1 MDRIRLVV
9 FVVLLG
15 LVLLLM
21 PLLLW
26 ASAPPSEAYASDL
39 PTAIEPVAPA
49 RAAPELTSDV
59 EVLRRGSGQALS
71 KDFTIRLKSRT
82 FTPKPG
88 LDRTLAAQLQV
99 HGLGRTHVL
108 IQFDRIPTAAERKD
122 LAEKGVKLLAY
133 IPNFAW
139 FASVPT
145 DEAMVQGILKV
156 APARWLGPILPE
168 DKIDPFLMTK
178 GAGEWAQNPD
188 GTVKVKVTFFEDVAR
203 EDARRVIAQ
212 LKGRIE
218 SEFITRPSFYISIDP
233 TQIRALIE
241 QDEVQFVGFFPPPS
255 HTPNDGS
262 TAWTR
267 ADDVQALG
275 IVASGVTVSLW
286 DGDEADDAHDDLAGR
301 VVYGE
306 SPRTNTTSE
315 HSTHVACT
323 MAGNGSVTAALSGY
337 ALGAPTIVSYDYNDN
352 VPNEYTQA
360 LTDHGIQVANNSWG
374 AVVGWNFPSGG
385 PWTWTGNQGFFGQ
398 YSSTFDAQDYDDFVR
413 DDGLTIVWATGN
425 DRNDPRDCCTPPVA
439 GDPDFGTN
447 PADWDQGVGN
457 NGYDTLG
464 PRSTAKNVISVGAIE
479 DGTDAMSSF
488 SNWGPTDDGRI
499 KPDLVA
505 PGVNIESCD
514 DDANDGAPGD
524 INDQYTFMSGTS
536 MAAPAVAGSAALII
550 EQYTQ
555 TFGANPLPSTIK
567 ALLVNEAVDLT
578 DNPHTVGDDG
588 LVGPDF
594 IYGWGRIDVLASI
607 NRVRNEQV
615 TEGSL
620 DSGDPPDT
628 YPLYV
633 QTGTFTLTVTIAWDD
648 EAATDA
654 AADKLV
660 NDLDLVLVDPT
671 GVITYPWTLDHN
683 NPNTPAT
690 TGVDSLNN
698 VEQVQV
704 DNPTPGVWQVG
715 VSPTLVPDGPQ
726 DYSLVPFQARVPL
739 YINSTADTSDGCPG
753 DGICA
758 AGTCAAPAS
767 ITCTLRAAIEEAN
780 ASVVSDTL
788 RFDIPV
794 ATDPGCDAGGVC
806 TIQPNS
812 ALPVI
817 TYPVIIDGYTQ
828 TDAITATATTSATLK
843 IVLDGSNAGNGVNG
857 LVLETDE
864 STIRGLNIHGF
875 RVTNLASYDFSQG
888 NGIVVRE
895 GISNTITGNFIG
907 ANVDGDGCVGN
918 GGSGVLI
925 GGLNR
930 DADADNN
937 TVGGTTPAE
946 RNIITCNGF
955 QDQTATGWDGVSIR
969 VNVEES
975 TFYSADGNQVLGN
988 YIGTDVTGAMTLT
1001 AGMDISGTI
1010 HIGNTGNGVRIVGGS
1025 SNVVSGTVGVAPSI
1039 LSGNGLAGVRIEAS
1053 PVFTREAN
1061 SNVVQ
1066 GNYIGTD
1073 VNGTGD
1079 LGNLDVGVYIVGL
1092 ADDADN
1098 NQIGGTTGT
1107 MPGGACTGACNLI
1120 SGNGASGVFIFGG
1133 LADNNDVMGNYIGTD
1148 FDGDAAIPNDSGG
1161 INITDAMTN
1170 TIGGTSANARNLVSG
1185 NGGVGVSIIN
1195 SAGDG
1200 DAGDNVIQGNYIGT
1214 KVNGTETLSNTLTGV
1229 VITDAAN
1236 NDVGGTD
1243 TGAGNLISGNGQYG
1257 VIIMSSGATG
1267 NDVQGNYI
1275 GTDVNG
1281 TAAIPNQGAGVLI
1294 INASSNTVGGS
1305 GNLISGNVLQGV
1317 RLIGAYTNTVQGNLI
1332 GTRIDGTNSLGNGS
1346 HGVFIADGD
1355 DNIIGTDLVTNTIA
1369 YNGGDGVFVFSGT
1382 GNQIRSNSI
1391 FDNDELGIDLGD
1403 DNDVTPNDDTD
1414 PDTGANNLQNYPVL
1428 TTASVSGNTTIEGV
1442 LNSISNTNFTIQF
1455 FANTVC
1461 DPSGFGEGRTYLDTD
1476 TTSTDGSGHATTS
1489 VTVAG
1494 DLTGQFVT
1502 ATATDPYSNTSEFS
1516 NCIPVPSAPELGINK
1531 EWQDLNGGSAK
1542 PGDTL
1547 LYTINY
1553 SNTGYAPASGV
1564 VITDTYS
1571 VSCTTISN
1579 VTTDLNFT
1587 TWSNIAGVL
1596 RWPATGGIVL
1606 NAQTSGS
1613 VSYRCTLQAAFPAG
1627 PTDVINTSAIES
1639 DQPTSAQDTE
1649 TVQVTVAPVLTID
1662 KECTPATGNRPGDT
1676 VHCVIQYANTG
1687 DAYATD
1693 VTIVDNYDENYG
1705 DVPDA
1710 SITGSAHFGV
1720 GTDNNDTI
1728 TWGPSTI
1735 LAGQSGQVEYDYTL
1749 AAAGTFP
1756 HGTTQVQDTACI
1768 EPADPDECDTDT
1780 IEVEAA
1786 AVLTI
1791 DKTVQDS
1798 NGGLAE
1804 PNDTLQYT
1812 INYANT
1818 GDADAT
1824 NVSLVDDYDQTA
1836 ISGITNF
1843 QETGGPI
1850 FGTTPHNNGDR
1861 LRWPGVTGGVTVPAG
1876 ASGSVSYQ
1884 CTVQNPLPLGMTKI
1898 INIATIDSDE
1908 TDPEQDKETLL
1919 TACFDFNGN
1928 GVVDVGDIMQ
1938 VAVRWLLTAAN
1949 PNPDG
1954 DDSTPNYEEK
1964 YDANKDG
1971 VINVVDIMMVAA
1983 QWGQT
1988 CP

>member
-907 ANVDGDGCVGN
+907 TDVTGTTCVSGTTYVGN

-937 TVGGTTPAE
+937 TVGGTTPAD

-969 VNVEES
+969 VNFLPPVENGG
-975 TFYSADGNQVLGN
+975 TFYSADGNEVLGN
-988 YIGTDVTGAMTLT
+988 YIGTDVTGMMTLT
-1001 AGMDISGTI
+1001 AGTDISGTI

-1039 LSGNGLAGVRIEAS
+1039 LSGNELAGVRIEAS

-1092 ADDADN
+1092 VDDADN
-1098 NQIGGTTGT
+1098 NVVGGTT
-1107 MPGGACTGACNLI
+1107 AAERNLI

-1133 LADNNDVMGNYIGTD
+1133 LADHNTVSGNYIGTNVN
-1148 FDGDAAIPNDSGG
+1148 GTAAMPNDSGG
-1161 INITDAMTN
+1161 VLIMDAEDNTITD
-1170 TIGGTSANARNLVSG
+1170 NLVSG
-1185 NGGVGVSIIN
+1185 NTGIGVSIIN
-1195 SAGDG
+1195 SDDDG
-1200 DAGDNVIQGNYIGT
+1200 DANGNLIQGNYIGT
-1214 KVNGTETLSNTLTGV
+1214 DVNGTTVLSNTLSGV
-1229 VITDAAN
+1229 VITSAAN
-1236 NDVGGTD
+1236 NDVGGTAA
-1243 TGAGNLISGNGQYG
+1243 GAGNLISGNGQYG
-1257 VIIMSSGATG
+1257 VIIMNSGATG
-1267 NDVQGNYI
+1267 NEVQGNYI
-1275 GTDVNG
+1275 GTNLNG
-1281 TAAIPNQGAGVLI
+1281 NAMVPNQGAGVLI
-1294 INASSNTVGGS
+1294 VNASGNTVGGTTAAA
-1305 GNLISGNVLQGV
+1305 GNLISGNILQGV
-1317 RLIGAYTNTVQGNLI
+1317 RLINADNNTVRDNLI
-1332 GTRIDGTNSLGNGS
+1332 GTQANGTSPLGNGS
-1346 HGVFIADGD
+1346 HGVEIADSD
-1355 DNIIGTDLVTNTIA
+1355 DNIIGIDGVFPQDNTIA
-1369 YNGGDGVFVFSGT
+1369 YNRGDGVSVFSGT
-1382 GNQIRSNSI
+1382 GNRILSNSI
-1391 FDNDELGIDLGD
+1391 FTNTELGIDLGD
-1403 DNDVTPNDDTD
+1403 DGVTPNDPGDGD
-1414 PDTGANNLQNYPVL
+1414 GSPNNLQNYPVL
-1428 TTASVSGNTTIEGV
+1428 TSASSNGSTAIGGLLNSTPNTTF
-1442 LNSISNTNFTIQF
+1442 SIQF
-1455 FANTVC
+1455 FANEGC
-1461 DPSGFGEGRTYLDTD
+1461 DASGFGEGQTYLGSENVLTEG
-1476 TTSTDGSGHATTS
+1476 DGNKLFAVSLLTS
-1489 VTVAG
+1489 VPT
-1494 DLTGQFVT
+1494 DHFIT

-1516 NCIPVPSAPELGINK
+1516 NCIPVPSEPVLGINK
-1531 EWQDLNGGSAK
+1531 EWQDLNGGDAL

-1553 SNTGYAPASGV
+1553 SNTGDAPATGV
-1564 VITDTYS
+1564 IITDTYS
-1571 VSCTTISN
+1571 ISCTIISN
-1579 VTTDLNFT
+1579 VTNGDFPDHNDNGTR
-1587 TWSNIAGVL
+1587 L
-1596 RWPATGGIVL
+1596 RWPATGGIL
-1606 NAQTSGS
+1606 LGAQVSGS
-1613 VSYRCTLQAAFPAG
+1613 VSYRCTLDASFPDG
-1627 PTDVINTSAIES
+1627 TTNVINTSTIDS
-1639 DQPTSAQDTE
+1639 DQTTPQQDVE
-1649 TVQVTVAPVLTID
+1649 TVPVTVVPVLTID
-1662 KECTPATGNRPGDT
+1662 KECTPATGNRPGGI

-1687 DAYATD
+1687 KAYAAGA
-1693 VTIVDNYDENYG
+1693 TIVDDYDQSKG
-1705 DVPDA
+1705 VV
-1710 SITGSAHFGV
+1710 SGITDSAHFDFGA
-1720 GTDNNDTI
+1720 DNGDTI
-1728 TWGPSTI
+1728 KWDALTI
-1735 LAGQSGQVEYDYTL
+1735 PAGASGQVEYDYDLDL
-1749 AAAGTFP
+1749 AGAGTFP
-1756 HGTTQVQDTACI
+1756 HGTTPVTNTVGIDSADLGVSEVQD
-1768 EPADPDECDTDT
+1768 EET
-1780 IEVEAA
+1780 IQVTAA

-1791 DKTVQDS
+1791 DKVVQDA

-1804 PNDTLQYT
+1804 PGETLTYT
-1812 INYANT
+1812 INYTNT
-1818 GDADAT
+1818 GDAPAHGVFIT
-1824 NVSLVDDYDQTA
+1824 DDYSDLCDIINVTDDGDF
-1836 ISGITNF
+1836 SS
-1843 QETGGPI
+1843 
-1850 FGTTPHNNGDR
+1850 HDDNGDR
-1861 LRWPGVTGGVTVPAG
+1861 IRWPDTGGIILAAQ
-1876 ASGSVSYQ
+1876 ASGSVSYECKLQ
-1884 CTVQNPLPLGMTKI
+1884 DPFPAGTTRVT
-1898 INIATIDSDE
+1898 NISTIDSDE
-1908 TDPEQDKETLL
+1908 TGPAQDRETLF
-1919 TACFDFNGN
+1919 TACYDFNGN

-1938 VAVRWLLTAAN
+1938 VAVRWGLTPGE
-1949 PNPDG
+1949 PNWG
-1954 DDSTPNYEEK
+1954 NK
-1964 YDANKDG
+1964 YDVNGDG
-1971 VINVVDIMMVAA
+1971 VITVLDIMMVAA

-1988 CP
+1988 C

>member
-1 MDRIRLVV
+1 
-9 FVVLLG
+9 
-15 LVLLLM
+15 
-21 PLLLW
+21 
-26 ASAPPSEAYASDL
+26 
-39 PTAIEPVAPA
+39 
-49 RAAPELTSDV
+49 
-59 EVLRRGSGQALS
+59 
-71 KDFTIRLKSRT
+71 
-82 FTPKPG
+82 
-88 LDRTLAAQLQV
+88 
-99 HGLGRTHVL
+99 VL

-133 IPNFAW
+133 IPNLAW

-156 APARWLGPILPE
+156 APARWLGPILSE
-168 DKIDPFLMTK
+168 DKIDPLLMTK

-203 EDARRVIAQ
+203 EDARRVIVQ

-218 SEFITRPSFYISIDP
+218 SEFITRPSFYISINP

-255 HTPNDGS
+255 YTPNDGS

-275 IVASGVTVSLW
+275 IVGSGVTVSLW
-286 DGDEADDAHDDLAGR
+286 DGNEADDAHDDLAGR

-306 SPRTNTTSE
+306 SPRTNTTSD

-337 ALGAPTIVSYDYNDN
+337 APGAPTIVSYDYNDN

-374 AVVGWNFPSGG
+374 AVIGWYFPSGG

-413 DDGLTIVWATGN
+413 DDGLTIVWSTGN
-425 DRNDPRDCCTPPVA
+425 DRNDPVNCCTIPGA
-439 GDPDFGTN
+439 GPGSN
-447 PADWDQGVGN
+447 PAEPPDWDQGVGN

-464 PRSTAKNVISVGAIE
+464 PRSAAKNVISVGAIE

-505 PGVNIESCD
+505 PGVDIQSCD
-514 DDANDGAPGD
+514 DDANDGDPGD

-555 TFGANPLPSTIK
+555 TFGTNPLPSTIK

-615 TEGSL
+615 NESSL
-620 DSGDPPDT
+620 DNGDPPDT

-633 QTGTFTLTVTIAWDD
+633 QPGTSPLRVTIAWDD

-654 AADKLV
+654 AATKLR

-671 GVITYPWTLDHN
+671 GVITYPWTLDPS

-704 DNPTPGVWQVG
+704 DNPTPGVWQVR

-726 DYSLVPFQARVPL
+726 DYSLVPFQATVPL

-780 ASVVSDTL
+780 ATVVSDTL
-788 RFDIPV
+788 RFNIPA
-794 ATDPGCDAGGVC
+794 ATDPGCNAGTGVC
-806 TIQPNS
+806 TIQPTS

-817 TYPVIIDGYTQ
+817 VDTVTIDGYTQ
-828 TDAITATATTSATLK
+828 PGASPASSDAVLK
-843 IVLDGSNAGNGVNG
+843 IVLDGSLAGNGVNG

-864 STIRGLNIHGF
+864 SMIRGLVIHGF
-875 RVTNLASYDFSQG
+875 RVTNLASYDFSHG
-888 NGIVVRE
+888 NGIVIRE

-907 ANVDGDGCVGN
+907 TDVTGTTCVSGTTYVGN

-937 TVGGTTPAE
+937 TVGGTTPAD

-969 VNVEES
+969 VNVEDS

-988 YIGTDVTGAMTLT
+988 YIGTDVTGMMTLT
-1001 AGMDISGTI
+1001 AGIDISDTI

-1025 SNVVSGTVGVAPSI
+1025 SNVVSGAVGVAPSI
-1039 LSGNGLAGVRIEAS
+1039 LSGNELAGVRIEAS

-1073 VNGTGD
+1073 VTGTGD
-1079 LGNLDVGVYIVGL
+1079 LGNLDVGVYIIGL
-1092 ADDADN
+1092 ADDADSN
-1098 NQIGGTTGT
+1098 TIGGTTGT
-1107 MPGGACTGACNLI
+1107 TPGGACTGACNLI
-1120 SGNGASGVFIFGG
+1120 SGNGASGLFILGG
-1133 LADNNDVMGNYIGTD
+1133 LADNNDIMGNYIGTD
-1148 FDGDAAIPNDSGG
+1148 VNGTAAIPNDSGG
-1161 INITDAMTN
+1161 VMIIDAEVN
-1170 TIGGTSANARNLVSG
+1170 TIGGTSDAARNLISG
-1185 NGGVGVSIIN
+1185 NAGIGVSIVN
-1195 SAGDG
+1195 SDEDG
-1200 DAGDNVIQGNYIGT
+1200 DADGNVIQGNYIGAD
-1214 KVNGTETLSNTLTGV
+1214 VSGTTVLSNTLSGV
-1229 VITDAAN
+1229 VIQDAAN
-1236 NDVGGTD
+1236 NDVGGTVA
-1243 TGAGNLISGNGQYG
+1243 GAGNLISGNGQYG
-1257 VIIMSSGATG
+1257 VIIMDSDPLIHLATV
-1267 NDVQGNYI
+1267 NEVQGNYI
-1275 GTDVNG
+1275 GTNLNG
-1281 TAAIPNQGAGVLI
+1281 NAAVPNQGAGVLI
-1294 INASSNTVGGS
+1294 SNAWANMVGGTCA
-1305 GNLISGNVLQGV
+1305 NCPNVISGNVLQGV
-1317 RLIGAYTNTVQGNLI
+1317 RLIGADDNTVRGNYI
-1332 GTRIDGTNSLGNGS
+1332 GTDVNGAVAIPNGS
-1346 HGVFIADGD
+1346 HGVVIADGN
-1355 DNIIGTDLVTNTIA
+1355 DNIIGVDGVTPQDNTIA
-1369 YNGGDGVFVFSGT
+1369 YNGGDGVLVYSGT
-1382 GNQIRSNSI
+1382 GNRILSNSI
-1391 FDNDELGIDLGD
+1391 FTNTGLGIDLGT
-1403 DNDVTPNDDTD
+1403 NNAFTPNDDTD
-1414 PDTGANNLQNYPVL
+1414 PDAGANNLQNYPVL
-1428 TTASVSGNTTIEGV
+1428 TSASVSAGDTTIEGV

-1476 TTSTDGSGHATTS
+1476 TTGTDGSGNATINTTIVGS
-1489 VTVAG
+1489 

-1516 NCIPVPSAPELGINK
+1516 NCIPVPSEPVLGINK
-1531 EWQDLNGGSAK
+1531 QWQDLNGGSAK

-1553 SNTGYAPASGV
+1553 SNTGNAPATGV

-1571 VSCTTISN
+1571 VSCTIISN
-1579 VTTDLNFT
+1579 VTNGDFPDHDDDGDR
-1587 TWSNIAGVL
+1587 I

-1606 NAQTSGS
+1606 DAQTSGS
-1613 VSYRCTLQAAFPAG
+1613 VSYRCTLQAAFPDG
-1627 PTDVINTSAIES
+1627 TTDVINTSTIES

-1649 TVQVTVAPVLTID
+1649 TVQVTVSPVLTID
-1662 KECTPATGNRPGDT
+1662 KECTPAAGNSPGDT
-1676 VHCVIQYANTG
+1676 VHCAIQYANTG
-1687 DAYATD
+1687 DAYATGA
-1693 VTIVDNYDENYG
+1693 TIVDDYDENYG

-1710 SITGSAHFGV
+1710 SITGSAHFAA
-1720 GTDNNDTI
+1720 GTDDSDII

-1735 LAGQSGQVEYDYTL
+1735 LAGQSGQVEYDYIL
-1749 AAAGTFP
+1749 KGPGTFP
-1756 HGTTQVQDTACI
+1756 HGTTPVTNTATIDSNDTA
-1768 EPADPDECDTDT
+1768 PVADPET
-1780 IEVEAA
+1780 IQVTAA

-1791 DKTVQDS
+1791 DKQVIDE

-1804 PNDTLQYT
+1804 PNDVLSYT
-1812 INYANT
+1812 INYTNT
-1818 GDADAT
+1818 GDAPAHGVFIT
-1824 NVSLVDDYDQTA
+1824 DDYSDLCASINVTDDGDFSSHDDNTDR
-1836 ISGITNF
+1836 IRWPD
-1843 QETGGPI
+1843 TGGI
-1850 FGTTPHNNGDR
+1850 VLAAQT
-1861 LRWPGVTGGVTVPAG
+1861 
-1876 ASGSVSYQ
+1876 SGSVSYECELQ
-1884 CTVQNPLPLGMTKI
+1884 DPFPPGTTRVTNTST
-1898 INIATIDSDE
+1898 INSDE
-1908 TDPEQDKETLL
+1908 TGPEQDTETLF
-1919 TACFDFNGN
+1919 TACYDFNGN
-1928 GVVDVGDIMQ
+1928 GVVDVGDIME
-1938 VAVRWLLTAAN
+1938 VAIRWGLTAAN
-1949 PNPDG
+1949 PDPDN
-1954 DDSTPNYEEK
+1954 DPSTPNYEEN
-1964 YDANKDG
+1964 YDVNGDG
-1971 VINVVDIMMVAA
+1971 VVTVVDIMTVAA